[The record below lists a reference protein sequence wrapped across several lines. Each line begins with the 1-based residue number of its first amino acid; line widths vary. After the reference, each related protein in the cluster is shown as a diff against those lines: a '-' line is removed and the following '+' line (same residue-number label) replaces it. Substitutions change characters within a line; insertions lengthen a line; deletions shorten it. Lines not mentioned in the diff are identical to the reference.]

1 MLLRRARSESFGI
14 KEKDPNYFTKI
25 TEVRS
30 VFMSLKQVQD
40 LNRITKGRKII
51 IGNAVHVCITQAR
64 LVPVSSL
71 HFIRSILP
79 CTVPLPLDFFIQ
91 KLADK
96 STANL
101 FNFAYILHRMLNALF
116 CTTGNSEEEAGSAY
130 WHAGQPRA
138 GSR

>member
-40 LNRITKGRKII
+40 LNRITKEI

-91 KLADK
+91 KLAVK

-101 FNFAYILHRMLNALF
+101 FHLAHILHRMLNALF

-138 GSR
+138 DSR